1 MISTYCIDF
10 RASNIMYC
18 IPGPSIYETFPPF
31 GRFLRGEKAHIL
43 HLEGPGINV
52 FVEIDGFFYSTIL
65 H

>member
-1 MISTYCIDF
+1 
-10 RASNIMYC
+10 MYC
-18 IPGPSIYETFPPF
+18 IPGSSRYETFPPF

-52 FVEIDGFFYSTIL
+52 FVEIDCFFYSTIL